1 MAVFAAHGVW
11 VAARSEQPPLV
22 AMLVA
27 LGVAGL
33 LVAVWP
39 RPLKGLPVGSGEIV
53 ATMAAV
59 RLMTLDGGL
68 SGWFLFWPLVLLFW
82 FSVVRDSKYLAW
94 CVILAGAG
102 YVVAVTLAFPLD
114 TGETA
119 RLLQVVGAALL
130 GWTAY
135 LQIKGREKKVRH
147 LEHFLA
153 DVLDSSPIA
162 LAVIEPRSGAISY
175 ANRTASEWV
184 ERPLTGSTVAE
195 AEANLAAVGIKTGD
209 ADLGAFLAAAA
220 HGTTPAAE
228 VFDFMMP
235 SGAKRLLR
243 LVAAPHANRRGETAS
258 VVLWAED
265 VTSQIQLGEER
276 RRFLEA
282 AGHHLRTPLTPIVGW
297 AQLLANGTLDPEHH
311 NEAIGEI
318 LEGARAL
325 ERLFERMLSVTRLPY
340 NPGLSDIEV
349 GELLD
354 RHLRPL
360 DRDLYAEITMDGDR
374 HIPVHCHPD
383 AIAGSLYELFDNS
396 RRFGEKPYTLTWDP
410 TETVVEMKAS
420 DVGPG
425 PLLPA
430 GRTQNLLPWSPLGP
444 SDEMPK
450 EMGNRLGLAHAITLA
465 SLGGSRLDFIRTP
478 DHWHFVLRLT
488 ERSSARNLVGTA

>member
-1 MAVFAAHGVW
+1 MAVFAAHGAW
-11 VAARSEQPPLV
+11 VTVHSEQPPLV
-22 AMLVA
+22 AILVV

-39 RPLKGLPVGSGEIV
+39 RPLRALPTGAGEIV
-53 ATMAAV
+53 ATAAAV

-82 FSVVRDSKYLAW
+82 FSVVRYSEHLTW

-102 YVVAVTLAFPLD
+102 YLVAVAVAFPLD
-114 TGETA
+114 TGETV

-147 LEHFLA
+147 LENFLA

-162 LAVIEPRSGAISY
+162 LAVVEPRSGAISY

-184 ERPLTGSTVAE
+184 ERPLTGSTLAE
-195 AEANLAAVGIKTGD
+195 AEANLAAVGIKTG
-209 ADLGAFLAAAA
+209 AANLAAFLTSAAD
-220 HGTTPAAE
+220 GTTPAAE

-243 LVAAPHANRRGETAS
+243 LVASPHANRQGGTAS

-297 AQLLANGTLDPEHH
+297 AQMLADGTLDPEDC
-311 NEAIGEI
+311 NEAIREI
-318 LEGARAL
+318 LEGARSL

-360 DRDLYAEITMDGDR
+360 DRDLYAEITIDGDR
-374 HIPVHCHPD
+374 DIPVRCHPD

-396 RRFGEKPYTLTWDP
+396 RRFGEKPYTLTWAP
-410 TETVVEMKAS
+410 TETMVEMKAS
-420 DVGPG
+420 DAGPG
-425 PLLPA
+425 PVLPA
-430 GRTQNLLPWSPLGP
+430 GRTQNLLPWSPLSP

-465 SLGGSRLDFIRTP
+465 SLGGSRLDFIRMP
-478 DHWHFVLRLT
+478 DRWHFALRLP
-488 ERSSARNLVGTA
+488 ERSPTRDLVGTT